1 VSDQN
6 GTVGFTY
13 NDASRLTEVQDV
25 YGNVIGYGYDNTGNL
40 TSLTYPGNKTVT
52 YGYDY
57 ANRLTKVT
65 DWLGNTTTYEYGVT
79 GNFVKTVYPDGS
91 SVVHQFDKAS
101 RLKSIVDF
109 KADNTMN
116 AVFDY
121 TLNELGNREGI
132 SSHQPL
138 NVMPDPPDA
147 IYTYNYDNR
156 LATIYG
162 GTTFTH
168 DANGN
173 LRTKT
178 VGSTTTTYTWNYGN
192 MLTDIAVT
200 GGSTYHYA
208 YDGLGNRVKKIDSSG
223 ETRYIVDPSES
234 PSRVLAETDVNNHIT
249 AYYVYGLGLISKIT
263 PPDYTPPNQA
273 YYYHYDGIG
282 STIAITNSSGN
293 VVKSYSYDTFGK
305 MTSESIEQ
313 FSNPFRYVGKYGVM
327 DDGNGLLDMRARYY
341 DPEIGRFINK
351 DPIGWRGGINMY
363 AYVLNNPV
371 NFVDPLGLAYGRG
384 LGQVSLIVEGYL
396 GISEAF
402 ETLVAGGG
410 MVIIGSVAGGLG
422 IGLAIYSP
430 VLAPFGLVVW
440 AGGEYLVI
448 NGVTIYLNYL
458 NMMTGTTIPTLS
470 YYYPDYFLP
479 FPGR

>member
-1 VSDQN
+1 
-6 GTVGFTY
+6 
-13 NDASRLTEVQDV
+13 
-25 YGNVIGYGYDNTGNL
+25 
-40 TSLTYPGNKTVT
+40 
-52 YGYDY
+52 
-57 ANRLTKVT
+57 
-65 DWLGNTTTYEYGVT
+65 
-79 GNFVKTVYPDGS
+79 
-91 SVVHQFDKAS
+91 
-101 RLKSIVDF
+101 
-109 KADNTMN
+109 
-116 AVFDY
+116 
-121 TLNELGNREGI
+121 
-132 SSHQPL
+132 
-138 NVMPDPPDA
+138 
-147 IYTYNYDNR
+147 
-156 LATIYG
+156 
-162 GTTFTH
+162 
-168 DANGN
+168 
-173 LRTKT
+173 
-178 VGSTTTTYTWNYGN
+178 
-192 MLTDIAVT
+192 
-200 GGSTYHYA
+200 
-208 YDGLGNRVKKIDSSG
+208 
-223 ETRYIVDPSES
+223 
-234 PSRVLAETDVNNHIT
+234 
-249 AYYVYGLGLISKIT
+249 
-263 PPDYTPPNQA
+263 
-273 YYYHYDGIG
+273 
-282 STIAITNSSGN
+282 
-293 VVKSYSYDTFGK
+293 
-305 MTSESIEQ
+305 
-313 FSNPFRYVGKYGVM
+313 M